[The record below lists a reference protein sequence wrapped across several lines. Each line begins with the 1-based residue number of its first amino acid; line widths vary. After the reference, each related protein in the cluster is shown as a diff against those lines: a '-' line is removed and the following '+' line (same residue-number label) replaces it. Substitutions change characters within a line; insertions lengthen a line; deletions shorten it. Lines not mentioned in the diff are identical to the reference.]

1 MVPVGLKVVGYN
13 ACMEVSVY
21 GEIRTPVF
29 EHMHVGQS
37 ISQFSFYV
45 TYRMLSSRY

>member
-1 MVPVGLKVVGYN
+1 MHGSKCDKIFMGKL
-13 ACMEVSVY
+13 EH
-21 GEIRTPVF
+21 VF

-45 TYRMLSSRY
+45 KYRVLSSRY